1 MTILTERHA
10 DLLSDYRFGDSFF
23 FRSPGHTLL
32 ARGTAATVP
41 TCNSGHP
48 AETLA
53 RRVRETLAEAR
64 AAGQP
69 RPIVVG
75 ALPFDTTTPARLTVP
90 ATVHWTGPTWT
101 QDPPDEPPVAF
112 GAVRH
117 TPSPETYKRSVA
129 DALDRMEE
137 GTLEKVV
144 LARAFDLDDV
154 TRADVP
160 AMLHRLA
167 HGNPAGYV
175 FAVDLL
181 RGRTLLGASPE
192 LLVQR
197 TGGLVTANPLAG
209 SAPRHPD
216 PDTDARAGEAL
227 LSSEKDLY
235 EHSMVVDAVAAGLRQ
250 FCGDLKVPRKPSLS
264 RTPTMWHL
272 STRIQGRLLDA
283 DVASIHLA
291 GALHPTPAV
300 CGTPQELAR
309 SAIQQLEP
317 FNRGFYS
324 GAVGW
329 TDSSGDG
336 EWAIALRCAEV
347 APHEIRAYAGA
358 GIVTGSDPEAELA
371 ETTAKFR
378 TFLRAL
384 GIDKDL

>member
-1 MTILTERHA
+1 MTILTEPHA
-10 DLLSDYRFGDSFF
+10 DLLSAYLPGDSFF

-48 AETLA
+48 AATLA

-101 QDPPDEPPVAF
+101 QEPPDEPPVAF
-112 GAVRH
+112 GTVRQ
-117 TPSPETYKRSVA
+117 TPSPETYKQSVA
-129 DALDRMEE
+129 KALDQLEE
-137 GTLEKVV
+137 GALEKVV

-154 TRADVP
+154 VRADVP

-197 TGGLVTANPLAG
+197 SGGLVTANPLAG

-216 PDTDARAGEAL
+216 PDADARAGEAL
-227 LSSEKDLY
+227 LASAKDLY

-250 FCGDLKVPRKPSLS
+250 FCGDLEVPHRPALS

-272 STRIQGRLLDA
+272 STRIQGRLLDP

-291 GALHPTPAV
+291 AALHPTPAV

-309 SAIQQLEP
+309 GAIQRLEP

-384 GIDKDL
+384 GIERDL